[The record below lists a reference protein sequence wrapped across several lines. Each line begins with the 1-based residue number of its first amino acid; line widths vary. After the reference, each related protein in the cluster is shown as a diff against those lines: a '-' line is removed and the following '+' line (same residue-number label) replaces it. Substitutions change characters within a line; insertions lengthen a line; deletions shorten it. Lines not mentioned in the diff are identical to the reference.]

1 MNCRVVDLDIGDL
14 RIRDIGDTLT
24 PSVFGALTELSLSWN
39 TLTSVRGLLCL
50 PRLKIL
56 NLEGNRLGCGTPPIF
71 SRSVSHFTS
80 NGMPMVGSLSPVSG
94 SPSPDGL
101 AAAPGSSWMGNGSYR
116 YGPKH
121 IVAFQDTS
129 ELQVVISAIHKTV
142 YGACGGCTHSAR
154 LLVPICGAL

>member
-1 MNCRVVDLDIGDL
+1 MVDLDIGDL

-24 PSVFGALTELSLSWN
+24 PSIFGALTELSLSWN

-71 SRSVSHFTS
+71 SRSVPHIIS
-80 NGMPMVGSLSPVSG
+80 NGMPTGANFSPVSG

-101 AAAPGSSWMGNGSYR
+101 AGAPGSSWIANGSYR
-116 YGPKH
+116 YRNPQHDDG
-121 IVAFQDTS
+121 
-129 ELQVVISAIHKTV
+129 AIHNLKT
-142 YGACGGCTHSAR
+142 R
-154 LLVPICGAL
+154 LF